1 MLLALNPIGQPFYVR
16 TRTSGLLS
24 EDPEE
29 KFEAFQVA
37 GDLTPT
43 SWRGGTTA
51 VQAEHPYRFK
61 QAVARLPSRCASA
74 STDPYD
80 WRIPVFS
87 RAVGAGLFCDFLLR
101 SIHDYRGL
109 NPLLQLATS

>member
-1 MLLALNPIGQPFYVR
+1 MLLVLNPIGQPFYVR
-16 TRTSGLLS
+16 TRTSSLLS

-29 KFEAFQVA
+29 KFEAFQVE

-51 VQAEHPYRFK
+51 VQAEHPFRFK

-74 STDPYD
+74 STDPYE

-87 RAVGAGLFCDFLLR
+87 RAVGAGLSCDFLLR
-101 SIHDYRGL
+101 SIHAYSGL